1 MFGALGT
8 LKKELGRQM
17 RLAGER
23 WFIHIAAMQHNP
35 SVPVTVAPDA
45 ARMGVLEAIARR
57 VLLNVA
63 YNGERLTLAPHA
75 LFARRGELYASALNL
90 SKNWRAD
97 EERRLGYFKVTGL
110 AAVEVTEDPFDA
122 LPNAAGMLAG
132 AGDEVLLAVT

>member
-1 MFGALGT
+1 MSAACLIK
-8 LKKELGRQM
+8 LAAEGR
-17 RLAGER
+17 
-23 WFIHIAAMQHNP
+23 FTHIAAMQHNSP
-35 SVPVTVAPDA
+35 ALVAPSPDV

-57 VLLNVA
+57 VLLTAA
-63 YNGERLTLAPHA
+63 YNGQRLTLAPHA

-90 SKNWRAD
+90 SKTWRAD
-97 EERRLGYFKVTGL
+97 EERRLGYFKVAGL